1 MVARP
6 LARPSA
12 DTDGVLDR
20 LLAETRLESVEFPV
34 ALANHGPMA
43 LTILQRL
50 GATDDRLRSY
60 AGAYRAANGVVPTP
74 PSVAP
79 IDRETWSSNLGDR
92 TREGDYRAFFA
103 REVAVL
109 GIRDAVRRYLPSLMP
124 GVAGSALHP
133 LMRLAYGIARN
144 DPAEVGTALGYWAAC
159 FLPLRPATGAAPV
172 TDDPGEVLARVAAMP
187 GLRALPTFDHLWYG
201 MRAAAAEPEFA
212 PVVDWLRIGPDT
224 MARVAATSLALFA
237 GTMDFAALHAVT
249 GAHWVRMVAA
259 ICPDPLLLRY
269 FWQAVASLVP
279 AIGCPSLPDPATLER
294 WRIMPCPDW
303 PAIVEAAIQSDDEHD
318 ISLVF
323 SAREE
328 EQVYGDRLYR
338 VVAARRLGLVS

>member
-6 LARPSA
+6 LARPLDDA
-12 DTDGVLDR
+12 DGLLDK
-20 LLAETRLESVEFPV
+20 LLAELRLESAEFPV

-50 GATDDRLRSY
+50 GASGDRLRDY
-60 AGAYRAANGVVPTP
+60 ARDYRVANGLVPTP

-79 IDRETWSSNLGDR
+79 IDRETWTASLGDR

-109 GIRDAVRRYLPSLMP
+109 GIRDAVRRYLPPLMP

-159 FLPLRPATGAAPV
+159 FLPLRLTTGAAPV
-172 TDDPGEVLARVAAMP
+172 TDDPGEVVARVAAMP

-201 MRAAAAEPEFA
+201 MRAAAADPDFA
-212 PVVDWLRIGPDT
+212 PAVDWLRIGPDT

-237 GTMDFAALHAVT
+237 ATMDFAALHAVT
-249 GAHWVRMVAA
+249 GTHWVRLVAA
-259 ICPDPLLLRY
+259 VDPNPLLLRY

-279 AIGCPSLPDPATLER
+279 AIGFPTLPDAATLEH
-294 WRIMPCPDW
+294 WRTMPCPDW
-303 PAIVEAAIQSDDEHD
+303 PAIVAKTIQSDDEHD

-338 VVAARRLGLVS
+338 VVAARRFGLIP